1 MFIHNFKYAMKTML
15 KNKTTLIWT
24 FLFPMALGTFM
35 YFAFGDIFEKD
46 AVFNAVPVAV
56 VEVNEN
62 ENLEAVIKEL
72 EKEGEEQLL
81 KTTYLSEE
89 EAKKAMD
96 EEKVDGI
103 IYIDAEVKLAVP
115 TNPSSAY
122 NTTILK
128 AILDEYKRQEKMITD
143 IATVNPSA
151 VDDAIK
157 NIQSEKIFYT
167 EKITSNGNQDAYTN
181 YFYAIFA
188 MSCLFASF
196 GSIEK
201 IGKMQANV
209 SALGMRRSLSPNS
222 RFVTIVAE
230 FLSIL
235 ISQFVM
241 EAIVLLYFTV
251 LGVDF
256 GSKYLQILGILFF
269 GSCIGISIG
278 IIIGSIPKLSENGK
292 QGICII
298 IGMVLSIMADLVAV
312 GIKYAI
318 ECNMPIINRINPAA
332 LIVDSFYA
340 LNIYDTYDRYIRN
353 MATLGT
359 MTVVLI
365 VISALILR
373 RNKYASV

>member
-1 MFIHNFKYAMKTML
+1 
-15 KNKTTLIWT
+15 
-24 FLFPMALGTFM
+24 
-35 YFAFGDIFEKD
+35 
-46 AVFNAVPVAV
+46 
-56 VEVNEN
+56 
-62 ENLEAVIKEL
+62 
-72 EKEGEEQLL
+72 
-81 KTTYLSEE
+81 
-89 EAKKAMD
+89 
-96 EEKVDGI
+96 
-103 IYIDAEVKLAVP
+103 
-115 TNPSSAY
+115 
-122 NTTILK
+122 
-128 AILDEYKRQEKMITD
+128 
-143 IATVNPSA
+143 
-151 VDDAIK
+151 
-157 NIQSEKIFYT
+157 
-167 EKITSNGNQDAYTN
+167 
-181 YFYAIFA
+181 
-188 MSCLFASF
+188 
-196 GSIEK
+196 
-201 IGKMQANV
+201 MQANV